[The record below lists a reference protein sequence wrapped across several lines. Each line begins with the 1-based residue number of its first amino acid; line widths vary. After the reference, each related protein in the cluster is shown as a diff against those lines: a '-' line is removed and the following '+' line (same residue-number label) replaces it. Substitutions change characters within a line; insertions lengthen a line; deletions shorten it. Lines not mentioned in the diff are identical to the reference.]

1 MIVVTDFD
9 YPDDSIERRIVTG
22 ANLEFKSLQ
31 SKSQAEIVLGA
42 PDAVTLITQYSFI
55 GKECIDGLPKLKHI
69 ARYGVGTDIVDV
81 DYATKKGIQVTNVPA
96 DYCVAEVADHA
107 LAFLLSFARGLNS
120 YDLATRHGEWK
131 WQTAAPLQRLSES
144 TVGIVGMGRI
154 GKAIAERVSAFGCK
168 IVSFDPYVSTEL
180 MISGGI
186 QMVTLSQLLE
196 LSDYVIIQ
204 APLTAETKNMFDADA
219 ISRMKNGSVLINT
232 GRGPIVDTKAVQSAL
247 NSGHLRGA
255 GFDDLPEEPSKQKNW
270 EPHDDLFR
278 DERTLI
284 TPHAAYYSQQSIAFC
299 REYAATE
306 AVLFAKGLP
315 VRSPVNKVEEK

>member
-9 YPDDSIERRIVTG
+9 YPDDAIERNIVTSS
-22 ANLEFKSLQ
+22 NLEFLSMQ
-31 SKSQAEIVLGA
+31 AKSQQEIILGA
-42 PDAVTLITQYSFI
+42 QKAVSLITQYAYI

-107 LAFLLSFARGLNS
+107 LAFLLSFARGLKS
-120 YDLATRHGEWK
+120 YDMFTRMGKWH

-154 GKAIAERVSAFGCK
+154 GKAIASRVRAFGPQV
-168 IVSFDPYVSTEL
+168 ISFDPYLPPGSLASEGVKMVDFSEL
-180 MISGGI
+180 L
-186 QMVTLSQLLE
+186 Q

-204 APLTAETKNMFDADA
+204 APLTTETRNMFGADA
-219 ISRMKNGSVLINT
+219 ISKMKNGSVLINT
-232 GRGPIVDTKAVQSAL
+232 GRGPIVDTKAVHEAL
-247 NSGHLRGA
+247 NSGRLRGA
-255 GFDDLPEEPSKQKNW
+255 AFDDLPEEPSKKKNW
-270 EPHDDLFR
+270 IPQDELFKN
-278 DERTLI
+278 ERTLI
-284 TPHAAYYSQQSIAFC
+284 SPHAAYYSEQSIAFC

-306 AVLFAKGLP
+306 AVLFAKGQP
-315 VRSPVNKVEEK
+315 VRSPVNQVKDR

>member
-9 YPDDSIERRIVTG
+9 YSDDTIERDIVTSS
-22 ANLEFKSLQ
+22 NLEFLSMQ
-31 SKSQAEIVLGA
+31 AKSQDEIIFGA
-42 PDAVTLITQYSFI
+42 QEAVSLITQYAYI
-55 GKECIDGLPKLKHI
+55 GKECIDGLPNLKHI

-107 LAFLLSFARGLNS
+107 LAFLLSFARGLKS
-120 YDLATRHGEWK
+120 YDLDTRLGKWH

-154 GKAIAERVSAFGCK
+154 GKAIASRVSAFGSQ
-168 IVSFDPYVSTEL
+168 IISFDPYLPPGSSVS
-180 MISGGI
+180 GVVK
-186 QMVTLSQLLE
+186 MVDFSDLLR

-204 APLTAETKNMFDADA
+204 APLTPETRNMFDANA

-232 GRGPIVDTKAVQSAL
+232 GRGPIVDTKAVDDVL
-247 NSGHLRGA
+247 NSGQLRGA
-255 GFDDLPEEPSKQKNW
+255 AFDDLPEEPSKKKNW
-270 EPHDDLFR
+270 TPQDALFKN
-278 DERTLI
+278 ERTLI
-284 TPHAAYYSQQSIAFC
+284 SPHAAYYSEQSIAFC

-306 AVLFAKGLP
+306 AVLFAKGQP
-315 VRSPVNKVEEK
+315 VRSPVNQVKDR